1 MIHFYIS
8 WKRQKTSRGA
18 IEVNHW
24 REMGQQTK
32 ET

>member
-1 MIHFYIS
+1 MIHFYTS
-8 WKRQKTSRGA
+8 WKRQKTSGA